1 MTRACNATI
10 VSTLAI
16 NPPSPS
22 LIVFN
27 HETICSKGQLIN
39 HVKVKFATFY
49 DLYFLLKL
57 RAYFQCCPKWTLKET
72 KTVLGAVLCTI
83 KVPLRRK

>member
-1 MTRACNATI
+1 MTRACNATT
-10 VSTLAI
+10 VSTLDI

-27 HETICSKGQLIN
+27 QETICSRGQLIN
-39 HVKVKFATFY
+39 HVKAKFATFY

-57 RAYFQCCPKWTLKET
+57 KAYFQCCPTWTEKGT
-72 KTVLGAVLCTI
+72 QTVLGAVVRTI